1 MQDAVWSVVQTLTAL
16 DNRDPRLSARGKLD
30 YRLQLQ
36 YRYNTRQD
44 PPPNRVKPIL
54 VQILRAMAAIA
65 AASDDPKLC
74 ADADMII
81 LALFFLLRPGEYT
94 GTKST
99 STSFCLCE
107 VILSVGYT
115 VFLLAS
121 SEEDLLT
128 ATFTTL
134 VFTTQENGVRG
145 EKIRQATSRNPLLC
159 PWDALLRRMLHL
171 KNNGADP
178 TTPISEFIGA
188 NGR

>member
-81 LALFFLLRPGEYT
+81 LAFFFLLRPGEYT

-159 PWDALLRRMLHL
+159 PLGRVIEAGAPPEKEWSRSHHPHLR
-171 KNNGADP
+171 
-178 TTPISEFIGA
+178 I
-188 NGR
+188 